1 MTGHFSRYVGGL
13 PGTGL
18 LILRATVGVTAVLQG
33 CAFAPWHES
42 GPSWLWSIAIVMCL
56 GGGALIL
63 GALTVLTSLT
73 IGVAEMGVACSLLPS
88 LPPALS
94 HSQAGSVH
102 VIAMTIAVILIGPG
116 AFSIDARLFGLRE
129 VKIPSVSLPSDF

>member
-1 MTGHFSRYVGGL
+1 LTGHFSRYVGGL

-33 CAFAPWHES
+33 CAFAPWHEC
-42 GPSWLWSIAIVMCL
+42 GPSWLWSIAVVLCL

-63 GALTVLTSLT
+63 GTLTVLTSLT
-73 IGVAEMGVACSLLPS
+73 IVLVEMGTACSLL
-88 LPPALS
+88 PALS
-94 HSQAGSVH
+94 HSQAGSVQ

-129 VKIPSVSLPSDF
+129 VKIPSVSPPSDF

>member
-1 MTGHFSRYVGGL
+1 MIGRFSRYVGGL

-33 CAFAPWHES
+33 CAFVPWHES
-42 GPSWLWSIAIVMCL
+42 APSWLWSVAIVMCL

-63 GALTVLTSLT
+63 GALTALTGLT
-73 IGVAEMGVACSLLPS
+73 IGLVEVGTVCSLLPS
-88 LPPALS
+88 ANPTLLHSKTALFL
-94 HSQAGSVH
+94 

-129 VKIPSVSLPSDF
+129 IKIPRISPPSDF

>member
-33 CAFAPWHES
+33 CAFVPKHES
-42 GPSWLWSIAIVMCL
+42 GPSWLWSVAVVMCL

-73 IGVAEMGVACSLLPS
+73 IGLAEMGTACSLLPS
-88 LPPALS
+88 SPPALS
-94 HSQAGSVH
+94 DSQVAPVL

-129 VKIPSVSLPSDF
+129 VKIPRISPPSDF